1 MRFQKLPGRVRQT
14 ESLPNLRGRSV
25 AVLPVCTIALAFFL
39 LAAKKSSQTASSSEY
54 VFGAATFQAGNGGAA
69 AAEGDFNGD
78 GRPDLVAISGQN
90 NSVSILLGHPDGT
103 LLDYGHNY
111 SVGVSP
117 QQIAVA
123 DLNGDGKAD
132 LAVLN
137 FVCPPNTPT
146 CPAGSVSILLGNGD
160 GTFQTRVDYATGAA
174 PVAIVVEDFNGDG
187 KLDVATTNH
196 INPIDS
202 GSPGTVSILRGNGDG
217 TFQSRTDFSAG
228 TGVGKIAAADFNND
242 GKLDLIITNTPSAS
256 NNAVLFMLGNG
267 DGTFQPPKALSIGGT
282 PVAFATGDFNH
293 DGNTDLAI
301 TSQPSSVSLHI
312 SAAIH
317 TQEVD
322 LQSACCQNCCDN
334 DRRSDRHLL
343 SDRHLVKLSPRY
355 L

>member
-25 AVLPVCTIALAFFL
+25 AVLSLCTIALAVFL

-160 GTFQTRVDYATGAA
+160 GTFQPRVDYATGAA

-217 TFQSRTDFSAG
+217 TF
-228 TGVGKIAAADFNND
+228 
-242 GKLDLIITNTPSAS
+242 
-256 NNAVLFMLGNG
+256 
-267 DGTFQPPKALSIGGT
+267 
-282 PVAFATGDFNH
+282 
-293 DGNTDLAI
+293 
-301 TSQPSSVSLHI
+301 
-312 SAAIH
+312 
-317 TQEVD
+317 
-322 LQSACCQNCCDN
+322 
-334 DRRSDRHLL
+334 
-343 SDRHLVKLSPRY
+343 
-355 L
+355 